1 MGELIWTSSSR
12 KVLLYQ
18 TGFCSVLAD
27 KSYKMGLVRKG
38 KQRKKKKKK
47 IFRIN
52 KIDIC
57 EKLQCIS
64 SRTHGFGKEKGG

>member
-1 MGELIWTSSSR
+1 M
-12 KVLLYQ
+12 LLYQ

-47 IFRIN
+47 FS
-52 KIDIC
+52 
-57 EKLQCIS
+57 ELTKLTFVKNYNVS
-64 SRTHGFGKEKGG
+64 AVGHTGLGKKRAGK